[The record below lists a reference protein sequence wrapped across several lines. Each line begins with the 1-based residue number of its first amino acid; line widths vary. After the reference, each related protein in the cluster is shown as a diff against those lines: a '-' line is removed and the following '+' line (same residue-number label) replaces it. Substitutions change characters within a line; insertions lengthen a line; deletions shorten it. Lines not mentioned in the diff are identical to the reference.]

1 MRPRA
6 PLWAR
11 FALAMMLVV
20 LVLGAGF
27 FVTAERFV
35 HTLEVE
41 LLERRVA
48 EELEELVNAY
58 MRVGGSAQVIGSAL
72 RSYVVQPGVSTEAPP
87 CILDLGP
94 GTHSDV
100 IIDGVEYQVGRAD
113 VGDTHLYVLL
123 NIEPV
128 EALEARLVVLAW
140 VWSIVAVGVSA
151 SAAVA
156 LSRLV
161 SRPVSQLTR
170 MVARLDPR
178 QRKVSLRA
186 QFGDREIGQIASAFD
201 RYLERLD
208 AFVERE
214 QAFTEDAS
222 HELRTPLA
230 IVLSSTQ
237 LLRDDVAISAQAR
250 QRVLRIERAAR
261 QMQELLEALLFLARE
276 DGGACPSDC
285 AIDEV
290 LQEVVESQREVLAA
304 RDVRIDLQVATPQRV
319 NAPCG
324 MVASVLNNLVVNALN
339 HAGCGEVSVRL
350 EAGRVIVQDTGAGI
364 EARDLAHIF
373 ERRYRG
379 ARTGG
384 LGLGL
389 YIVKRICDRLGWT
402 IAVRSAP
409 GAGTCVEIGFSAR
422 S

>member
-1 MRPRA
+1 
-6 PLWAR
+6 
-11 FALAMMLVV
+11 MLVV
-20 LVLGAGF
+20 MVLGAGF
-27 FVTAERFV
+27 FVAVDRFV
-35 HTLEVE
+35 EALEVE
-41 LLERRVA
+41 LLERRMA
-48 EELEELVNAY
+48 EELGELVEAY
-58 MRVGGSAQVIGSAL
+58 GRLGASAQVVGSTVH
-72 RSYVVQPGVSTEAPP
+72 SYVVQPGAPTDVP
-87 CILDLGP
+87 PAILGLSP
-94 GTHSDV
+94 GTHPEV
-100 IIDGVEYQVGRAD
+100 VLDGVEYHVGRAD
-113 VGDTHLYVLL
+113 VGDTRLYVLL

-128 EALEARLVVLAW
+128 EALEARLLVLAW
-140 VWSIVAVGVSA
+140 VWSIAAISLSA
-151 SAAVA
+151 LAAVA

-170 MVARLDPR
+170 LVARLDPR

-237 LLRDDVAISAQAR
+237 LLRDDVAISAQSR

-261 QMQELLEALLFLARE
+261 HMQELVEALLFLARE
-276 DGGACPSDC
+276 DGGGCPSDC

-290 LQEVVESQREVLAA
+290 LQEVVESQRELLAA

-350 EAGRVIVQDTGAGI
+350 EAGRVIVRDTGAGI
-364 EARDLAHIF
+364 EAGDLARIF
-373 ERRYRG
+373 ERRYHG

-409 GAGTCVEIGFSAR
+409 GAGTCVEIGFPAR